1 MFDLR
6 GFSITIDTACSSSL
20 VALHQAA
27 QSIWR
32 GESSLALVG
41 GVNIMHRPETMI
53 TMCKSQLLASDGHS
67 KSFDARGDGYGRG
80 EGAGIVILKPLTM
93 AQHDGDNVY
102 ALIRA
107 TGSNQDGR
115 TNGITVPNGEA
126 QQDLIR
132 RVLSLIGLDNKQIY
146 YVEAHG
152 TGTEVGDPIECKALG
167 AALGQDRNS
176 DNACWIGSVKA
187 NIGHLEA
194 AAGVA
199 SIIKTAL
206 VLQHNQIP
214 PVAGL
219 QTLNPNIPFAELGLR
234 IPRQVEPIFSNNE
247 PIYAAINS
255 FGYGGTNAHAILQ
268 QFPLTA
274 ISSAITEV
282 IDAPITLL
290 LSARNFK
297 ALQSL
302 AKSYIELLSQDNAP
316 SLRDI
321 CWSAATRREHHRERL
336 SLVIETKDKL
346 LTQLHDFSTE
356 RGEYLL
362 HGTVVPEQAE
372 HPVFVF
378 TGMGPQWWGMG
389 RELLKCEPIF
399 LATAEA
405 CDKIFQNIAGW
416 SILEAMRATEAD
428 SKMGETQIA
437 QPANFVLQASLAAL
451 WRSLG
456 IKPAAVIGHSV
467 GDVTAAYESGVLS
480 LEDAICVSYHRS
492 RIQKKAAGQGKMLA
506 VNLTVQEAQTWLT
519 GYEDRVSLAA
529 INGLSS
535 LTLSGEDKALEEIAI
550 KLEAQN
556 IFNRFLRVE
565 LAYHSPIMEPL
576 KAEMRMALA
585 NLNPQAPTIPYY
597 STVLGRLVT
606 NETVGDAEYWCN
618 NIRQPVLFAQSVE
631 QLLKAGH
638 HLFNTEG
645 FYGDSLGREA
655 AGIVRR
661 IGNNIKDYRVG
672 DEVVVSMSEAFSA
685 YRTVNVNSVFIVP
698 KTGNMSFEEAAGL
711 SRIFVIAYYGVHYL
725 ARLQP
730 GEKIL
735 IHAATHD
742 VGLAAIQIAQW
753 IGAEI
758 FVTTDSDDKK
768 AYLHSLGIQHVMD
781 FRQLDCFDQIMA
793 LTNGQGVDV
802 IFSRLPGEIV
812 IKNLSVLS
820 AFGRYIGI
828 NKSTETVNYRHLPLR
843 AFNSRNISFSV
854 IYFDGLLK
862 EYPKLFKQL
871 LNEVWGHFMV
881 HNFITHTAF
890 CCN

>member
-1 MFDLR
+1 MTTNILEPLAIIGIGCRFPGGAHNPSLFWDLLINAKDAIVEIPITRWNKNKFYDSDQNKPGKMYMHAGGFLQDPIDRFDALFFGISPREAACLDPQQRLLLEVAWESMEDAGIPPITLAGTNTGVYIGGFIIDSVQTHTGYFNRNFINTHTAVSFTHTMLSNRLSYVFDLR
-6 GFSITIDTACSSSL
+6 GPSITIDTACSSSL

-32 GESSLALVG
+32 GECSLALVG

-53 TMCKSQLLASDGHS
+53 TMCKSQLLALDGHS

-132 RVLSLIGLDNKQIY
+132 KVLSLTGLNNKQIY

-167 AALGQDRNS
+167 AALGQGRNS
-176 DNACWIGSVKA
+176 DNACWVGSVKA

-356 RGEYLL
+356 RGKYLL
-362 HGTVVPEQAE
+362 HGTVVPDQAE

-399 LATAEA
+399 LATAEV

-428 SKMGETQIA
+428 SKIGETQIA

-506 VNLTVQEAQTWLT
+506 VNLTA
-519 GYEDRVSLAA
+519 
-529 INGLSS
+529 
-535 LTLSGEDKALEEIAI
+535 
-550 KLEAQN
+550 
-556 IFNRFLRVE
+556 
-565 LAYHSPIMEPL
+565 
-576 KAEMRMALA
+576 
-585 NLNPQAPTIPYY
+585 
-597 STVLGRLVT
+597 
-606 NETVGDAEYWCN
+606 
-618 NIRQPVLFAQSVE
+618 
-631 QLLKAGH
+631 
-638 HLFNTEG
+638 
-645 FYGDSLGREA
+645 
-655 AGIVRR
+655 
-661 IGNNIKDYRVG
+661 
-672 DEVVVSMSEAFSA
+672 
-685 YRTVNVNSVFIVP
+685 
-698 KTGNMSFEEAAGL
+698 
-711 SRIFVIAYYGVHYL
+711 
-725 ARLQP
+725 
-730 GEKIL
+730 
-735 IHAATHD
+735 
-742 VGLAAIQIAQW
+742 
-753 IGAEI
+753 
-758 FVTTDSDDKK
+758 
-768 AYLHSLGIQHVMD
+768 
-781 FRQLDCFDQIMA
+781 
-793 LTNGQGVDV
+793 
-802 IFSRLPGEIV
+802 
-812 IKNLSVLS
+812 
-820 AFGRYIGI
+820 
-828 NKSTETVNYRHLPLR
+828 
-843 AFNSRNISFSV
+843 
-854 IYFDGLLK
+854 
-862 EYPKLFKQL
+862 
-871 LNEVWGHFMV
+871 
-881 HNFITHTAF
+881 
-890 CCN
+890 